1 MQTLILNT
9 PLLYFQR
16 YIDSSSSRYAWKEIP
31 HILSSG
37 DLDPESNDVVH
48 KLSVAFS
55 DSIETGNELKPV
67 FGAREL
73 DESHFILDA
82 EEVKQSRD
90 EIMECI
96 QNQDIDDR
104 AMEIKTK
111 SPKSRHDSLVLDKPK
126 RQNNVSDI
134 NEQYAPLLEVPKGID
149 DQMFER

>member
-1 MQTLILNT
+1 M
-9 PLLYFQR
+9 
-16 YIDSSSSRYAWKEIP
+16 
-31 HILSSG
+31 
-37 DLDPESNDVVH
+37 
-48 KLSVAFS
+48 SVAFS
-55 DSIETGNELKPV
+55 DSIKTGNELKPV

-82 EEVKQSRD
+82 EEVKQNRD

-111 SPKSRHDSLVLDKPK
+111 ATKSRHNSVVQDKPK

-134 NEQYAPLLEVPKGID
+134 DKAYAPLLEVPKGID
-149 DQMFER
+149 GRII

>member
-1 MQTLILNT
+1 M
-9 PLLYFQR
+9 
-16 YIDSSSSRYAWKEIP
+16 
-31 HILSSG
+31 
-37 DLDPESNDVVH
+37 
-48 KLSVAFS
+48 
-55 DSIETGNELKPV
+55 
-67 FGAREL
+67 
-73 DESHFILDA
+73 
-82 EEVKQSRD
+82 KQSRD

>member
-1 MQTLILNT
+1 MQKFILNT
-9 PLLYFQR
+9 QLLYFQR
-16 YIDSSSSRYAWKEIP
+16 DIDSSSSRYAWKEIP
-31 HILSSG
+31 HILRSG

-55 DSIETGNELKPV
+55 DSIKTGNELKPV

-82 EEVKQSRD
+82 EEVKHNRD
-90 EIMECI
+90 EIVECI

-111 SPKSRHDSLVLDKPK
+111 ATKSRHDSGVQDKPK

-134 NEQYAPLLEVPKGID
+134 DTAHAPLLEVPKGID
-149 DQMFER
+149 DRIIQH